1 MDWWTRLIWWTYR
14 HAWFNTDLD
23 ISLKHSPEWYIDASF
38 PYVYLHSDYNDIGDG
53 DDNGDDDDDD
63 DADISDGDYDDID
76 IKDEFLMFLPS
87 LTAFCSWFT
96 KMQIDDNFED
106 DGDDDDDDS
115 DDDDLDI
122 ENEFPTSTNV
132 FSLLWLPFVHDFAK
146 RYRRTDGWTG
156 RRTDRPFYRDARTHL
171 EICSYFASWYPGPM
185 VPLCRTFC

>member
-63 DADISDGDYDDID
+63 ADISDGDYDDID

-96 KMQIDDNFED
+96 KMLIDDNCED

-115 DDDDLDI
+115 DDDDSD
-122 ENEFPTSTNV
+122 
-132 FSLLWLPFVHDFAK
+132 
-146 RYRRTDGWTG
+146 
-156 RRTDRPFYRDARTHL
+156 
-171 EICSYFASWYPGPM
+171 
-185 VPLCRTFC
+185 